1 MQTKSI
7 LRQQFLER
15 RQAMSPADVLTRSEK
30 ITNRLM
36 LILEKDQ
43 GPVCMFIGMPSK
55 NEVNTLPV
63 LIALLRK
70 KRPVWCPVVTRSRR
84 MAMAPVGDLTDL
96 DDSHPW
102 GLIQPKQELVQS
114 DLPAFSV
121 ILVPGVV
128 WDDSGY
134 RIGYGKGYYDG
145 FLSQSGK
152 KSLKAGLAFQFQVIS
167 SVPADP
173 WDVPVDVLITDEKV
187 METGRKKL
195 SL

>member
-1 MQTKSI
+1 
-7 LRQQFLER
+7 
-15 RQAMSPADVLTRSEK
+15 MSPADVLTRSEK